1 MGQIFAIIYKLL
13 CIYLGPGGRD
23 KRKTPPLVTVDA
35 LAKHIRMFYVLCFL
49 VTTDSG
55 IPDLN

>member
-1 MGQIFAIIYKLL
+1 MGQIFAIIYNLL

-23 KRKTPPLVTVDA
+23 KRKTPLVTVDA